1 MIVLVVNNITF
12 DCSITYHSNESCT
25 ASLPLENNLG
35 TCAYHA
41 PCKIAKTFDGTSH
54 HWCNHLLRTKLTI
67 LTTVF
72 SVLIDLTCWQ
82 SSTPRVVLL
91 ASPNPSALPLACF
104 VWASF
109 SPFPLGGWG
118 LGGTSPRCFLVTCAS
133 GPWTVFTCFLR
144 ELGSV

>member
-1 MIVLVVNNITF
+1 MNLVLPLSYWKRIWELVVTVHRVKLLLVKSF
-12 DCSITYHSNESCT
+12 DR
-25 ASLPLENNLG
+25 
-35 TCAYHA
+35 
-41 PCKIAKTFDGTSH
+41 TSH
-54 HWCNHLLRTKLTI
+54 QWCNHLLSIKQTI

-91 ASPNPSALPLACF
+91 ASPNPSVLPLTCF

-118 LGGTSPRCFLVTCAS
+118 LGGASPRCFLVTCAS
-133 GPWTVFTCFLR
+133 GPWTVFTCFLS